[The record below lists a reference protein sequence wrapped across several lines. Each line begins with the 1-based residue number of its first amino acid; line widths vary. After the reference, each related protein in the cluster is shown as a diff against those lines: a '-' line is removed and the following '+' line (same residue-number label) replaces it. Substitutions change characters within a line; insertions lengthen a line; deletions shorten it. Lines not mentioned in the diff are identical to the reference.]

1 MKKII
6 LTTAISTALIASSVY
21 AAGPAT
27 SGVVLSGEGSYSTIA
42 NTTKE
47 SVAGGPSAESAAST
61 GFGLGGY
68 VGYDYAITDHV
79 TIGGKTGYF
88 HSFGLGKFAN
98 KNVGSLPGEEDKY
111 TSDNIPILVNAKYYF
126 NSGLYLGGETGVN
139 FQKFTTKATG
149 SAVQNASDSSNWN
162 PQYVIGGLVGYQINE
177 QLSIDGSMDYMT
189 GKDIFNTDTSKM
201 AGNND
206 PIANI
211 KFGIAVNYK
220 LPM

>member
-42 NTTKE
+42 NTTKV
-47 SVAGGPSAESAAST
+47 SVGGASSESAAST

-88 HSFGLGKFAN
+88 HSFSLGKFAN
-98 KNVGSLPGEEDKY
+98 KNLWVGPGEVNY

-139 FQKFTTKATG
+139 FQKYTSKTTGNAVLNG
-149 SAVQNASDSSNWN
+149 SHSSHWN

-189 GKDIFNTDTSKM
+189 GKHIFNTDTSKV

-206 PIANI
+206 PIAKI

>member
-42 NTTKE
+42 NTTKV
-47 SVAGGPSAESAAST
+47 SAGGASAESAAST

-88 HSFGLGKFAN
+88 HSFGLGKYT
-98 KNVGSLPGEEDKY
+98 VGSLEERKY

-139 FQKFTTKATG
+139 FQKLSVKQTG
-149 SAVQNASDSSNWN
+149 TAVPNGSDSSNWN

-189 GKDIFNTDTSKM
+189 GKDIFNTDTSKQIK
-201 AGNND
+201 GKND

>member
-6 LTTAISTALIASSVY
+6 LTAAISTALIASSVY

-27 SGVVLSGEGSYSTIA
+27 SGVVFSGEGSYSTIA
-42 NTTKE
+42 STTKV
-47 SVAGGPSAESAAST
+47 SVGGVSAESAAST

-68 VGYDYAITDHV
+68 VGYDYAITGHV

-88 HSFGLGKFAN
+88 HSFGLGKYTA
-98 KNVGSLPGEEDKY
+98 PGQEDKF
-111 TSDNIPILVNAKYYF
+111 TSDNIPILANAKYYF

-139 FQKFTTKATG
+139 FQKVSGKQSG
-149 SAVQNASDSSNWN
+149 SAVQSHSDSSNWN

-189 GKDIFNTDTSKM
+189 GKDIFNIDSSEQANSK
-201 AGNND
+201 ND

>member
-27 SGVVLSGEGSYSTIA
+27 SGLVLSGEGSYSVITDTYDA
-42 NTTKE
+42 NGVKT
-47 SVAGGPSAESAAST
+47 SSST

-79 TIGGKTGYF
+79 TIGAKTGFY
-88 HSFGLGKFAN
+88 HSFGLGK
-98 KNVGSLPGEEDKY
+98 GSLGGNTMKA
-111 TSDNIPILVNAKYYF
+111 TTNNIPLLLNSKYYF

-139 FQKFTTKATG
+139 FQKIHYSNNLTIEEN
-149 SAVQNASDSSNWN
+149 NANSNWN
-162 PQYVIGGLVGYQINE
+162 AQYVIGGLVGYQINE
-177 QLSIDGSMDYMT
+177 NVSIDGSLDYMT
-189 GKDIFNTDTSKM
+189 GNPMYKGQDFAAANK
-201 AGNND
+201 NNAL
-206 PIANI
+206 ANV
-211 KFGIAVNYK
+211 KFGLAVNYK